1 MISDR
6 INFAKVRELYI
17 ETLRNKLM
25 PKQKGRTATKYF
37 EKYIATL
44 MAVSNVRMVLM
55 MSLVRFL
62 VW

>member
-6 INFAKVRELYI
+6 INYAKVRELYI
-17 ETLRNKLM
+17 DTIRNEVI
-25 PKQKGRTATKYF
+25 PRQKVRTATKYF

-44 MAVSNVRMVLM
+44 VAVSNVRMVLM

>member
-6 INFAKVRELYI
+6 INFAKVRELYVDTI
-17 ETLRNKLM
+17 RNEVM
-25 PKQKGRTATKYF
+25 PRQKGRTATKYF
-37 EKYIATL
+37 EKYKATL

-62 VW
+62 V

>member
-6 INFAKVRELYI
+6 INYAKVRELYVDTI
-17 ETLRNKLM
+17 RNEVI
-25 PKQKGRTATKYF
+25 PRQKGRTATKYF

-44 MAVSNVRMVLM
+44 VAVSNVRMVLM

>member
-6 INFAKVRELYI
+6 INYAKVRELYVDTI
-17 ETLRNKLM
+17 RNEVM
-25 PKQKGRTATKYF
+25 PRQKGRTETKYF

-44 MAVSNVRMVLM
+44 VAVSNVRMVLM